1 MSENYNLEQTD
12 EILEEETTTNPSE
25 NNTEDENG
33 DTGSKIG
40 TDDIADGAVTSDK
53 ISNRAVSRDKLS
65 DALIEEINNLSLDAE
80 EFDFI
85 DVLPEANKGNY
96 FYHALTGQKY
106 ESGKYQG
113 AHLDVMPGEVYR
125 ISAKAA
131 DYNYCV
137 QFYSR
142 YNSDSDFKLL
152 SQYGTLSTVYHDEI
166 FTVPKG
172 ATHMGV
178 CSHNP
183 NNLEEYNLK
192 FERRVPINLKSLK
205 EEQKKISVEQIA
217 TLPQYMSLPAP
228 VTARAICVDGK
239 YLYHSGNNTYFEK
252 ITEEYNV
259 NTDKKLIF
267 DCTKDNESKVYK
279 TGHCY
284 SISKTDISVECVPE
298 LKASK
303 VGGHALPT
311 QTENESEDYINNP
324 NEKKP
329 FYPRNMSM
337 CNGYLYVPYREETSG
352 SASKVRADIGGYLD
366 IINLTDS
373 EFKCAKTITYS
384 RQEFSSD
391 EKTDNNIPNDTDMYF
406 GKCGYTATCTYT
418 YTNPQTNK
426 EETKRYLCLT
436 QQMGGW
442 RLYDITNDPTLAN
455 PESEIY
461 YYDNRVASYTDNHGD
476 NEMKGFLEF
485 QQPVFFEKNGVLYL
499 AIAGYDKNL
508 VTIYDIS
515 NTDFA
520 NLRNNSDNNVKIEP
534 VFEYNIRNFVKF
546 FTKGEYDEYIDKN
559 MSNMPNDKNEEDKY
573 KKELRKKYPLLVK
586 YLHTL
591 GITYRDNYLYCT
603 IAPEPNALKD
613 GDTLHTFEGVA
624 VIDVSDMN
632 NIKVSVFQMPKEDN
646 CEVNT
651 GEPSPSSIAVNSR
664 HLVMDNAEKGISIWS
679 LENPAQP
686 RYLGCLNTGETVCSV
701 YMTDDGRTFAGNKD
715 NGNITM
721 FRGL

>member
-12 EILEEETTTNPSE
+12 EILEEETTTNTSE

-53 ISNRAVSRDKLS
+53 ISNGAVSRDKLS
-65 DALIEEINNLSLDAE
+65 DALIEEINHLSLDAK

-85 DVLPEANKGNY
+85 DVLPEANKGGY

-125 ISAKAA
+125 ISARTAE
-131 DYNYCV
+131 YNYCV

-166 FTVPKG
+166 FTVPEG
-172 ATHMGV
+172 ATYMGV
-178 CSHNP
+178 CSYNP

-192 FERRVPINLKSLK
+192 FERCVPINLKSLK

-228 VTARAICVDGK
+228 ITARAICVDGK
-239 YLYHSGNNTYFEK
+239 YLYHSGNSTYFND
-252 ITEEYNV
+252 ITLDYKENKGKYDN
-259 NTDKKLIF
+259 NTIF
-267 DCTKDNESKVYK
+267 KDTSNNGATVYK
-279 TGHCY
+279 TGHSY
-284 SISKTDISVECVPE
+284 PISKTDISVECAPK

-311 QTENESEDYINNP
+311 QIENKSEEYINNP
-324 NEKKP
+324 KEKTP

-337 CNGYLYVPYREETSG
+337 CNGYLYVPYRDASPG
-352 SASKVRADIGGYLD
+352 SDSKVRADIGGYLD
-366 IINLTDS
+366 IIDLSDP
-373 EFKCAKTITYS
+373 ECKCVKTIAYS
-384 RQEFSSD
+384 RDEISSV
-391 EKTDNNIPNDTDMYF
+391 DNQNIPENIVMYF
-406 GKCGYTATCTYT
+406 GKCCHTATYT
-418 YTNPQTNK
+418 DGDNS
-426 EETKRYLCLT
+426 YLCLT

-442 RLYDITNDPTLAN
+442 ILYDISKRDDSTINETEPKRTKFEEL
-455 PESEIY
+455 Y
-461 YYDNRVASYTDNHGD
+461 RFDNRVASYTDNHGD
-476 NEMKGFLEF
+476 NAGKGFAEF
-485 QQPVFFEKNGVLYL
+485 QQAVFFKSNNVLYL
-499 AIAGYDKNL
+499 AIAGYDRDL
-508 VTIYDIS
+508 CTIYDLS
-515 NTDFA
+515 NPSAPQEVFGYHSGNNQC
-520 NLRNNSDNNVKIEP
+520 NLRSIA
-534 VFEYNIRNFVKF
+534 
-546 FTKGEYDEYIDKN
+546 KN
-559 MSNMPNDKNEEDKY
+559 LTETQNEELKD
-573 KKELRKKYPLLVK
+573 K
-586 YLHTL
+586 YLHTM

-603 IAPEPNALKD
+603 IAPEPNALKEK
-613 GDTLHTFEGVA
+613 DTLHAFEGVA
-624 VIDVSDMN
+624 VINVSDMN